1 MARLKCV
8 ELTTTEEI
16 QMAKKLEKEL
26 RQKVATA
33 CRILAASG
41 ICSGIRAAV
50 GHASARIPDTNLI
63 VIKGRGYRNDAL
75 ESMRPEDQ
83 LVVDLDCNIVS
94 GPKGIAPA
102 AEIKL
107 YTHVYK
113 TRPEVGG
120 IVHAHPR
127 FATVMSVVNMPM
139 SVVCHEGAH
148 VTLQGVPVFD
158 DMNLISTD
166 ETGSQMAA
174 ALGQRS
180 ALLLKAHGAVTVGKT
195 VEQATVNMIDL
206 EEQAQMNY
214 YCLNVGGPD
223 FPRVPPKEVDAF
235 VKFRREKLHDLPWL
249 KKYGFAQ
256 LSEESAWTWKHFSQ
270 KVARATNR

>member
-1 MARLKCV
+1 
-8 ELTTTEEI
+8 
-16 QMAKKLEKEL
+16 MAKKLESEL
-26 RQKVATA
+26 KVKVATA

-41 ICSGIRAAV
+41 ICSGVRAAV

-127 FATVMSVVNMPM
+127 FATVMSVVNIPM

-148 VTLQGVPVFD
+148 ITLQGVPVFD

-166 ETGSQMAA
+166 QTGAEMAA

-206 EEQAQMNY
+206 EEQARMNL
-214 YCLNVGGPD
+214 YCLNAGGPD
-223 FPRVPPKEVDAF
+223 FPRVPAREVEAF
-235 VKFRREKLHDLPWL
+235 VKFRREKLHELPWL
-249 KKYGFAQ
+249 KKHGFTQ
-256 LSEESAWTWKHFSQ
+256 LLEESAWTWKHFSR
-270 KVARATNR
+270 KVASAKKRSR

>member
-1 MARLKCV
+1 
-8 ELTTTEEI
+8 
-16 QMAKKLEKEL
+16 MAKKLEREL
-26 RQKVATA
+26 QQKVATA

-41 ICSGIRAAV
+41 LCSGIRAAV
-50 GHASARIPDTNLI
+50 GHASARIPDTDLI

-83 LVVDLDCNIVS
+83 LVLDLDCNIVS

-113 TRPEVGG
+113 ARPEVGG
-120 IVHAHPR
+120 IVHAHSR
-127 FATVMSVVNMPM
+127 FATVMSVVNIPM

-148 VTLQGVPVFD
+148 ITLQGVPVFD
-158 DMNLISTD
+158 EMNLISTD
-166 ETGSQMAA
+166 ETGSEMAA
-174 ALGQRS
+174 VLGAKS

-206 EEQAQMNY
+206 EEQARMNF
-214 YCLNVGGPD
+214 YCLSAGGPE
-223 FPRVPPKEVDAF
+223 FPRVPEREVEEF
-235 VKFRREKLHDLPWL
+235 VKFRREKLHELPWL
-249 KKYGFAQ
+249 KRYGFTQ
-256 LSEESAWTWKHFSQ
+256 LLEESAWTWKYWSA
-270 KVARATNR
+270 KVGGRRKR

>member
-1 MARLKCV
+1 
-8 ELTTTEEI
+8 
-16 QMAKKLEKEL
+16 MAKPMAKEL
-26 RQKVATA
+26 KEKVATA

-63 VIKGRGYRNDAL
+63 VIKGRGYKNDAL
-75 ESMRPEDQ
+75 EAMRPENQ
-83 LVVDLDCNIVS
+83 LVLDLDCNIVS

-113 TRPEVGG
+113 NRPDVGG

-127 FATVMSVVNMPM
+127 FATVMSVVNIPM

-148 VTLQGVPVFD
+148 ITLQGIPVFD
-158 DMNLISTD
+158 DMNLVSTD
-166 ETGSQMAA
+166 ETGAEMAA

-206 EEQAQMNY
+206 EEQARMNL
-214 YCLNVGGPD
+214 YCLNAAGPN
-223 FPRVPPKEVDAF
+223 FPRVPDREVEAF
-235 VKFRREKLHDLPWL
+235 VKFRREKLHELPWL
-249 KKYGFAQ
+249 KKYGFTQ
-256 LSEESAWTWKHFSQ
+256 LLEESAWTWKHFSR
-270 KVARATNR
+270 KIAGAKRR

>member
-1 MARLKCV
+1 MPK
-8 ELTTTEEI
+8 T
-16 QMAKKLEKEL
+16 MAKELKE
-26 RQKVATA
+26 KVATA

-50 GHASARIPDTNLI
+50 GHASARIPDTDLI
-63 VIKGRGYRNDAL
+63 VIKGRGYKNDAL

-83 LVVDLDCNIVS
+83 LVLDLDCNIVS

-113 TRPEVGG
+113 TRPDVGG

-127 FATVMSVVNMPM
+127 FATVMSVIKIPM

-148 VTLQGVPVFD
+148 ITLQGIPVFD
-158 DMNLISTD
+158 DMNLVSTD
-166 ETGSQMAA
+166 ETGAEMAA
-174 ALGQRS
+174 ALGPRS

-206 EEQAQMNY
+206 EEQARMNL
-214 YCLNVGGPD
+214 YCLNSAGPN
-223 FPRVPPKEVDAF
+223 FPRVPDREVEAF
-235 VKFRREKLHDLPWL
+235 VKFRREKLHELPWL
-249 KKYGFAQ
+249 KKYGFTQ
-256 LSEESAWTWKHFSQ
+256 LLEESAWTWKHFSR
-270 KVARATNR
+270 KVAGAKKGRR